1 MLSRPGREA
10 IKNLSKETTT
20 FTLAYAKKLQDTSL
34 FKARLSNNGE
44 SPTQLLTSTDGRHR
58 QALNVMLRFSD

>member
-1 MLSRPGREA
+1 MLLRPRREA

-44 SPTQLLTSTDGRHR
+44 SLVQPSCPSLTEVLVGRC
-58 QALNVMLRFSD
+58 LPC